1 MEDEPKMQPHK
12 LTIKNF
18 RVRAVNVPMK
28 RPLATASGSIGFVPL
43 VLLDLE
49 TDQGITGRSYVF
61 TVTPLALQA
70 TANLLREMLAV
81 VRGDDVAPFNL
92 EQKLHKRFRLLGLQ
106 GLVYVALSAIDM
118 AAWDALA
125 QSQGLPLVKLL
136 GGDLRPVK
144 AYNSCGLGLMGKD
157 KVAAQAL
164 ELLEDGF
171 SAMKVRLGYATLRE
185 DIEVV
190 RAVRQAVGDHITL
203 MCDYNQGLTPTEALL
218 RCRALDDE
226 GLYWIE
232 EPILADDYAGNALI
246 ADHTHTPIQIGENFW
261 GPHDMHKALAAKACD
276 YAMPDLMRIGG
287 VSGWMRAA
295 ALAESAGMPMSS
307 HLFPEVS
314 AHLLAV
320 TPTGHWLEYVDWA
333 APILAQPLAI
343 KDGHALIPDRPG
355 NGMAWDEAAVS
366 KYLVGAP

>member
-1 MEDEPKMQPHK
+1 MNNDT

-28 RPLATASGSIGFVPL
+28 RPLETASGSIGFVPL
-43 VLLDLE
+43 VLLDIE

-61 TVTPLALQA
+61 TLTSMALKP
-70 TANLLREMLAV
+70 TAQLVQEMLSV
-81 VRGDDVAPFNL
+81 VKGDGVAPYNI
-92 EQKLHKRFRLLGLQ
+92 EQKLQKRFRLLGLQ

-125 QSQGLPLVKLL
+125 QARGAPLVKLL
-136 GGDLRPVK
+136 GGEVRPVK
-144 AYNSCGLGLMGKD
+144 AYNSCGLGLMGKE
-157 KVAAQAL
+157 KVAAQAV
-164 ELLEDGF
+164 ELLEGGF
-171 SAMKVRLGYATLRE
+171 DAMKIRLGYSTVRE
-185 DIEVV
+185 DLEVV
-190 RAVRQAVGDHITL
+190 RAVRKAVGDNITL
-203 MCDYNQGLTPTEALL
+203 MCDYNQGLTTTEALV
-218 RCRALDDE
+218 RCRALDGE
-226 GLYWIE
+226 GLHWIE

-246 ADHTHTPIQIGENFW
+246 ADDTKTPIQIGENFW

-287 VSGWMRAA
+287 VSGWMRSAA
-295 ALAESAGMPMSS
+295 MADSAGMPMSS

-320 TPTGHWLEYVDWA
+320 TPTCHWLEYVDWA
-333 APILAQPLAI
+333 APILAEPLVI

-366 KYLVGAP
+366 KYLAG

>member
-1 MEDEPKMQPHK
+1 MQPNH
-12 LTIKNF
+12 LSITNF
-18 RVRAVNVPMK
+18 HVRAVNVPMK
-28 RPLATASGSIGFVPL
+28 RPLATASGSISMVPL

-61 TVTPLALQA
+61 AVTPMALKP
-70 TANLLREMLAV
+70 TASLLHEMLSVVKGDAV
-81 VRGDDVAPFNL
+81 VPFNL
-92 EQKLHKRFRLLGLQ
+92 EQKLQQRFRLLGLQ

-125 QSQGLPLVKLL
+125 QAQGLPLVRLL
-136 GGDLRPVK
+136 GGAVRPVK
-144 AYNSCGLGLMGKD
+144 AYNSCGLGLMGPQ

-171 SAMKVRLGYATLRE
+171 TAMKIRLGYPSLRE
-185 DIEVV
+185 DLAVV
-190 RAVRQAVGDHITL
+190 RAVRQAVGDGITL

-218 RCRALDDE
+218 RCRALDGE
-226 GLYWIE
+226 GLHWIE
-232 EPILADDYAGNALI
+232 EPILADDYAGNARV
-246 ADHTHTPIQIGENFW
+246 ARDTHTPIQIGENFW
-261 GPHDMHKALAAKACD
+261 GPHDMHKALAFQACD

-287 VSGWMRAA
+287 VSGWLRAA

-333 APILAQPLAI
+333 APILAEPLVI
-343 KDGHALIPDRPG
+343 QQGHAVIPDRPG
-355 NGMAWDEAAVS
+355 NGLAWNEAAVAQ
-366 KYLVGAP
+366 YLVATP

>member
-1 MEDEPKMQPHK
+1 MSNDKI
-12 LTIKNF
+12 TIKTF

-61 TVTPLALQA
+61 TLTPMALKP
-70 TANLLREMLAV
+70 TAQLVQEMLAAV
-81 VRGDDVAPFNL
+81 KGDSVSPFNI
-92 EQKLHKRFRLLGLQ
+92 EQKLQKRFRLLGLQ
-106 GLVYVALSAIDM
+106 GLIYVALSAIDM

-125 QSQGLPLVKLL
+125 QAQGVPLVKLL
-136 GGDLRPVK
+136 GGEIRPVK
-144 AYNSCGLGLMGKD
+144 AYNSCGLGLMGKE
-157 KVAAQAL
+157 KVAAQAV
-164 ELLEDGF
+164 ELLEGGF
-171 SAMKVRLGYATLRE
+171 EAMKIRLGYSTIRE

-190 RAVRQAVGDHITL
+190 RAVRKAVGDNITL
-203 MCDYNQGLTPTEALL
+203 MSDYNQGLTPTEALV
-218 RCRALDDE
+218 RCRALDGE
-226 GLYWIE
+226 GLHWIE

-246 ADHTHTPIQIGENFW
+246 ADDTKTPIQIGENFW
-261 GPHDMHKALAAKACD
+261 GPHDMHKAITAKACD

-287 VSGWMRAA
+287 VSGWMRSA

-320 TPTGHWLEYVDWA
+320 TPTCHWLEYVDWGT
-333 APILAQPLAI
+333 PILADPLVI
-343 KDGHALIPDRPG
+343 KDGHAIIPDRPG
-355 NGMAWDEAAVS
+355 NGMVWDEAAVN
-366 KYLVGAP
+366 KYLAG

>member
-1 MEDEPKMQPHK
+1 MHADK
-12 LTIKNF
+12 LTITNF

-28 RPLATASGSIGFVPL
+28 RPLVTASGSIGFVPL

-61 TVTPLALQA
+61 TVTPMALPA
-70 TANLLREMLAV
+70 TVSLLREMLAV
-81 VRGDDVAPFNL
+81 VKGDAVAPFKL
-92 EQKLHKRFRLLGLQ
+92 EQKLQQRFRLLGLQ

-118 AAWDALA
+118 AAWDVLA
-125 QSQGLPLVKLL
+125 QAQGLPLVKLL
-136 GGDLRPVK
+136 GGEARPIK

-164 ELLEDGF
+164 ELLEGGF
-171 SAMKVRLGYATLRE
+171 SGMKVRLGYATLRE

-190 RAVRQAVGDHITL
+190 RAVRKAVGDNITL
-203 MCDYNQGLTPTEALL
+203 MCDYNQGLTPTEALV
-218 RCRALDDE
+218 RCRALDGE

-287 VSGWMRAA
+287 VSGWMRSA

-320 TPTGHWLEYVDWA
+320 TPTCHWLEYVDWA
-333 APILAQPLAI
+333 APILAQPLEI

-366 KYLVGAP
+366 ECLVGTP

>member
-1 MEDEPKMQPHK
+1 MSHDK

-49 TDQGITGRSYVF
+49 TDQGVTGRSYVF
-61 TVTPLALQA
+61 TVTPMALKPTLQ
-70 TANLLREMLAV
+70 LVQEMLTV
-81 VRGDDVAPFNL
+81 VKGDNVAPYNM
-92 EQKLHKRFRLLGLQ
+92 EQKLQKRFRLLGLQ

-125 QSQGLPLVKLL
+125 RAQNVPLVKLL
-136 GGDLRPVK
+136 GGEVRPVK
-144 AYNSCGLGLMGKD
+144 AYNSCGLGLMGKE
-157 KVAAQAL
+157 KVAAQAI
-164 ELLEDGF
+164 ELLEGGF
-171 SAMKVRLGYATLRE
+171 DAMKIRLGYATVRE
-185 DIEVV
+185 DTEVV
-190 RAVRQAVGDHITL
+190 RAVRKAVGDNITL
-203 MCDYNQGLTPTEALL
+203 MCDYNQGLTPTQALV
-218 RCRALDDE
+218 RCRALDGE
-226 GLYWIE
+226 GLHWIE

-246 ADHTHTPIQIGENFW
+246 ADDTKTPIQIGENFW
-261 GPHDMHKALAAKACD
+261 GPHDMQKALTAKACD

-287 VSGWMRAA
+287 VSGWMRSA

-314 AHLLAV
+314 GHLLAI
-320 TPTGHWLEYVDWA
+320 TPTCHWLEYVDWA
-333 APILAQPLAI
+333 APVLAEPIAI

-355 NGMAWDEAAVS
+355 NGMNWDEAAVGR
-366 KYLVGAP
+366 YLAP

>member
-1 MEDEPKMQPHK
+1 MQTDK

-70 TANLLREMLAV
+70 TVHLLQEMLAV
-81 VRGDDVAPFNL
+81 VKGDGVAPFNL
-92 EQKLHKRFRLLGLQ
+92 EQKLQQRFRLLGLQ

-125 QSQGLPLVKLL
+125 QAQGLPLVKLL
-136 GGDLRPVK
+136 GGQARPVK

-171 SAMKVRLGYATLRE
+171 AAMKVRLGYATLRE
-185 DIEVV
+185 DIEVL
-190 RAVRQAVGDHITL
+190 RAVRQAVGDGITL
-203 MCDYNQGLTPTEALL
+203 MCDYNQGLTPTEALV
-218 RCRALDDE
+218 RCRALDGE
-226 GLYWIE
+226 GLHWIE

-246 ADHTHTPIQIGENFW
+246 ARDIQTPIQIGENFW
-261 GPHDMHKALAAKACD
+261 GPHDMHKALAAQACD

-333 APILAQPLAI
+333 APVLAEPLVI
-343 KDGHALIPDRPG
+343 KNGHAVIPDRPG

-366 KYLVGAP
+366 KYLAGTP

>member
-1 MEDEPKMQPHK
+1 MSNDH

-18 RVRAVNVPMK
+18 RARAVNVPMK
-28 RPLATASGSIGFVPL
+28 RPLATASGSIGLVPL

-61 TVTPLALQA
+61 TVTPMALKP
-70 TANLLREMLAV
+70 TVSLIHEMLAV
-81 VRGDDVAPFNL
+81 VKGDGVAPFNL
-92 EQKLHKRFRLLGLQ
+92 EQKLQKRFRLLGLQ

-125 QSQGLPLVKLL
+125 QAQKVPLVKFL
-136 GGDLRPVK
+136 GGEIRPVK
-144 AYNSCGLGLMGKD
+144 AYNSCGLGLMGKE

-164 ELLEDGF
+164 ELLEGGF
-171 SAMKVRLGYATLRE
+171 DAMKIRLGYSTVRE

-190 RAVRQAVGDHITL
+190 RAVRNAVGDNITL
-203 MCDYNQGLTPTEALL
+203 MSDYNQGLMPTEALV
-218 RCRALDDE
+218 RCRALDGE
-226 GLYWIE
+226 GLHWIE
-232 EPILADDYAGNALI
+232 EPILADDYTGNALI
-246 ADHTHTPIQIGENFW
+246 ADNTKTPIQIGENFW
-261 GPHDMHKALAAKACD
+261 GPHDMQKALAAKACD

-287 VSGWMRAA
+287 VSGWMRSA

-320 TPTGHWLEYVDWA
+320 TPTCHWLEYVDWG
-333 APILAQPLAI
+333 APILAEPLVI
-343 KDGHALIPDRPG
+343 KDGHAIIPDRPG
-355 NGMAWDEAAVS
+355 NGMVWDEAAVS
-366 KYLVGAP
+366 KYRVA